1 MLNRNQPSNIRL
13 GRNCSKVKNT
23 PAYLS
28 QEFNNAGHF
37 WTCRSSFVD
46 NLVFFLIVKTFTIV
60 FLCGATTLSITTF
73 SIMTLSLT
81 TLSMTTLHNNTQHD
95 DSQHNDIQHDD
106 SRHNDT
112 QHNILQIATLGITNN
127 NTQ

>member
-13 GRNCSKVKNT
+13 GWNCSKVKNT

-46 NLVFFLIVKTFTIV
+46 NLVFWIVKTFTIV
-60 FLCGATTLSITTF
+60 FSIRR
-73 SIMTLSLT
+73 
-81 TLSMTTLHNNTQHD
+81 HD
-95 DSQHNDIQHDD
+95 TQHNDIKHDD